1 MTNKKN
7 VLNNQESIILI
18 DKLANAKK
26 SDNIYTVSNIT
37 ELELKQLEYFM
48 FWNHLEL
55 MNTSKLENG
64 VYSVVKYKESD
75 RYKYLFES
83 I

>member
-48 FWNHLEL
+48 FWNHLDL

-64 VYSVVKYKESD
+64 VYNVVRYKESD
-75 RYKYLFES
+75 RYNYLFES